1 MLKKILCLSVVIAS
15 ACGISNAAAS
25 ERYRTVAPVVL
36 GHGLTAPWV
45 NQLSGGA
52 PDDYPRV
59 RARVP
64 MQVQV
69 RGQVQVQRQY
79 PVQTR
84 AVRQPLFG
92 APRTAVRV
100 PRQQQ
105 VQQVAYQ
112 NPANPVRS
120 QLDPQFLPQEVEYKT
135 NQKPGTVVIDTEDR
149 FLYFVEGNGRA
160 TRYGVGVGKP
170 GFEWAGA
177 HKVTRKAE
185 WPGWTPPK
193 EMITREAAKGHYLP
207 AHMEGGPANPLGAR
221 AMYIG
226 STEYR
231 IHGTNAPWTI
241 GYAVSSGCIRMRN
254 EDVTKL
260 YERVKVG
267 ATVIVK

>member
-1 MLKKILCLSVVIAS
+1 MLKKILCLSFVIAS
-15 ACGISNAAAS
+15 VLDISSAAAT
-25 ERYRTVAPVVL
+25 ERYRVVAPVVL
-36 GHGLTAPWV
+36 GHDLTAPWI
-45 NQLSGGA
+45 NQLGGGSA
-52 PDDYPRV
+52 ASYPRV
-59 RARVP
+59 QARVQ
-64 MQVQV
+64 MQPQGQMQAQTQYQTQARPV
-69 RGQVQVQRQY
+69 RH
-79 PVQTR
+79 
-84 AVRQPLFG
+84 PLFG
-92 APRTAVRV
+92 APQAMVRV

-135 NQKPGTVVIDTEDR
+135 DQRPGTVVIDTEDR

-185 WPGWTPPK
+185 WPDWTPPK

-254 EDVTKL
+254 EDVAKL